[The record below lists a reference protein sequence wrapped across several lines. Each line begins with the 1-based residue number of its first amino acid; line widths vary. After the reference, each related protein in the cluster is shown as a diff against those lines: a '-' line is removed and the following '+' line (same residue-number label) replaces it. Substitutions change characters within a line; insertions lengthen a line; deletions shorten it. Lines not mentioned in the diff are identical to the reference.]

1 MKEREK
7 EMSEREKL
15 FRANARITDRLID
28 LRDQL
33 METHNSEV
41 RQDIQNRIDI
51 LQDMIFYNQEQ
62 ISVMDGILDD

>member
-1 MKEREK
+1 
-7 EMSEREKL
+7 MSEREKL

-41 RQDIQNRIDI
+41 RQDIRNRIDI

>member
-1 MKEREK
+1 
-7 EMSEREKL
+7 MSEREKL

-51 LQDMIFYNQEQ
+51 LQDMIFHNQEQ

>member
-1 MKEREK
+1 
-7 EMSEREKL
+7 MSEREKL

-28 LRDQL
+28 LHDQL
-33 METHNSEV
+33 METHNSEI

-62 ISVMDGILDD
+62 ISVMDGILDN